1 MKYIL
6 GTLTQRIPEFIWD
19 VMRYL
24 CQLYIFNIIL
34 LFMIGPMLCRISNFL
49 KTPLIKL
56 LPVNALWAIFLVNN
70 LKT

>member
-34 LFMIGPMLCRISNFL
+34 LFMIGPMLCH
-49 KTPLIKL
+49 
-56 LPVNALWAIFLVNN
+56 
-70 LKT
+70 